1 VLWHPSS
8 KEILKYVY
16 LHTTNSLSVQYM
28 NSKHDSR
35 LVMKYAYRGSTLS
48 FKLIGHFGM
57 TKCNSHENVM
67 NMTSRI
73 LCKFLVV
80 PTFVA
85 RRLHSFKDARDPS
98 GETWNYLSRRLYCN
112 FAEMIAYTTFRDLFW
127 ISKHVLVQ
135 IGVFVSECST
145 YSLSM
150 PSVSMDH
157 DSNQVMNFVYIRSD
171 CSVAVLNKGL

>member
-1 VLWHPSS
+1 MKLC
-8 KEILKYVY
+8 
-16 LHTTNSLSVQYM
+16 
-28 NSKHDSR
+28 R
-35 LVMKYAYRGSTLS
+35 LG
-48 FKLIGHFGM
+48 
-57 TKCNSHENVM
+57 N
-67 NMTSRI
+67 
-73 LCKFLVV
+73 FLVV
-80 PTFVA
+80 HTFVT
-85 RRLHSFKDARDPS
+85 RRLHICKDARDPS